1 MTQKTVREKIEGIVD
16 GYSYNPKHATDKI
29 LKVIDESLPKE
40 KEEIFGEP
48 KPLIDESGKVI
59 GEYNMSIT
67 PPDAVGYNQALA
79 DVKERLGVSEIK
91 Q

>member
-29 LKVIDESLPKE
+29 LKVIEESLPGK
-40 KEEIFGEP
+40 KKNRWYRASGQDFYGSDDAYKDGECNGFN
-48 KPLIDESGKVI
+48 KC
-59 GEYNMSIT
+59 
-67 PPDAVGYNQALA
+67 LA

-91 Q
+91 H